1 MTKLYLPTR
10 TRIGRALM
18 SEWIE
23 WIGLIISRMLDWG
36 IPFVLGLLVRK
47 RVGRFAIVTK
57 KRLFND
63 ILSINIVS
71 IRAYKPTET
80 HDFSHDLYDNIR
92 AKLPIA
98 RLLDVFPNG
107 MRVEL
112 PVFGNLRILLDKIT
126 SNDDIEERNEADVEC
141 VKLTLTPESPVR
153 LGMREINQLDG
164 FAQYA
169 EVIFSAAEKL
179 CLKEAK
185 LIQSYTILEV
195 PRIDHFK
202 EEKTFEFEDQDLGSS
217 VQATPNKVTI
227 VVSAST
233 QISKAARKYIL
244 V

>member
-1 MTKLYLPTR
+1 
-10 TRIGRALM
+10 
-18 SEWIE
+18 
-23 WIGLIISRMLDWG
+23 
-36 IPFVLGLLVRK
+36 
-47 RVGRFAIVTK
+47 
-57 KRLFND
+57 
-63 ILSINIVS
+63 
-71 IRAYKPTET
+71 
-80 HDFSHDLYDNIR
+80 
-92 AKLPIA
+92 
-98 RLLDVFPNG
+98 

-126 SNDDIEERNEADVEC
+126 SNEDIEQENEADVEC

-153 LGMREINQLDG
+153 LGMREINELDG

-169 EVIFSAAEKL
+169 EVIFSATEKL

-185 LIQSYTILEV
+185 LIQSYTLLEV
-195 PRIDHFK
+195 PRIDHFR

-233 QISKAARKYIL
+233 QISKAARKYIF